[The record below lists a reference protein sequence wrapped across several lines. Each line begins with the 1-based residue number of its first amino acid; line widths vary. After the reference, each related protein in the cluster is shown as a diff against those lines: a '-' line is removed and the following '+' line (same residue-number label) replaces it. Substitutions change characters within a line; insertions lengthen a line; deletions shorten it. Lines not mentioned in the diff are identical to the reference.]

1 MPHFYR
7 YRIED
12 NYEPGS
18 RGTTPAPAL
27 ATPRLSRRAEAPAPV
42 TSRVRLLGS
51 EVDISV
57 PTLEDSRK
65 LTQMFSGLESII
77 QTLRDDNNLLR

>member
-7 YRIED
+7 YRIEE
-12 NYEPGS
+12 NYEPRS
-18 RGTTPAPAL
+18 RGTTPAL
-27 ATPRLSRRAEAPAPV
+27 ATPMVTRRNEAPSA
-42 TSRVRLLGS
+42 TARVKLLGA
-51 EVDISV
+51 EVEINV

-77 QTLRDDNNLLR
+77 QTLKDENTSLR

>member
-7 YRIED
+7 YRIEE
-12 NYEPGS
+12 NYEPRS
-18 RGTTPAPAL
+18 RGTTPAQ
-27 ATPRLSRRAEAPAPV
+27 ATPMVTRRSEAPAPATV
-42 TSRVRLLGS
+42 RVKLLGA
-51 EVDISV
+51 EVEINV

-77 QTLRDDNNLLR
+77 QTLKDENTLLR